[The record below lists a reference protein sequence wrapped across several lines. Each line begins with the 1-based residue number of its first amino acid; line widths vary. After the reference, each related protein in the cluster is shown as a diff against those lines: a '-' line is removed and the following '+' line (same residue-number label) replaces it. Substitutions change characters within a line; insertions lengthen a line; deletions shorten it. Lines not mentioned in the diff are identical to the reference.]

1 MWLYFLIENW
11 HVLFYLW
18 KSDYSGSLLR
28 VVLLIPVSDTS
39 LNQSTNPFNNM
50 ILFLWCSGL
59 GFGHNQMKDVC
70 LVTQVFLI
78 RTLECST
85 TTGAAFSWPSS
96 AIRPWRIT
104 CLWSLG
110 QINPHHA
117 HLISRD
123 PGVRHGMCKPEVLVL
138 QFYLAVIALGIGP
151 GDDFHNKKN
160 TV

>member
-1 MWLYFLIENW
+1 MWLYFLNENW

-18 KSDYSGSLLR
+18 KSDSSDSLFR

-39 LNQSTNPFNNM
+39 LNQSTHPFNNM
-50 ILFLWCSGL
+50 ILFLWCP
-59 GFGHNQMKDVC
+59 GFGNDQMKDAC

-78 RTLECST
+78 LTLECST
-85 TTGAAFSWPSS
+85 TIGAAFSWPSS
-96 AIRPWRIT
+96 ATRPWRIT

-123 PGVRHGMCKPEVLVL
+123 PGVRHGMCKPEVLYCIFILLLVL
-138 QFYLAVIALGIGP
+138 
-151 GDDFHNKKN
+151 
-160 TV
+160 